1 MAWNQP
7 GNNGQDRDPWG
18 NRNGGNN
25 NGDGNSNGN
34 QGGRDRKAS
43 DLDDLFRKLSAKLG
57 GFGGKKGGN
66 SSSGQNGGPR
76 GNAGNVLVSLALGAV
91 VVVWAA
97 SGFYTIKEAEQ
108 GVVTRFGKFYQIV
121 EPGLNW
127 KPTFIDEVQPVN
139 VKTIRDL
146 TTGGMMLTSDENMVQ
161 VEINVQ
167 YVVSD
172 PEAFLFNVTTPMNS
186 LGQATD
192 SAVRGVIGRSEM
204 EKILTSNRSEI
215 RDQTRQE
222 LEETI
227 RLIKWGSPLWTST
240 SKLLAHQKR

>member
-91 VVVWAA
+91 VVVWLP
-97 SGFYTIKEAEQ
+97 
-108 GVVTRFGKFYQIV
+108 VVFIPLK
-121 EPGLNW
+121 
-127 KPTFIDEVQPVN
+127 KPNKV
-139 VKTIRDL
+139 L
-146 TTGGMMLTSDENMVQ
+146 
-161 VEINVQ
+161 
-167 YVVSD
+167 
-172 PEAFLFNVTTPMNS
+172 
-186 LGQATD
+186 
-192 SAVRGVIGRSEM
+192 
-204 EKILTSNRSEI
+204 
-215 RDQTRQE
+215 
-222 LEETI
+222 
-227 RLIKWGSPLWTST
+227 
-240 SKLLAHQKR
+240 